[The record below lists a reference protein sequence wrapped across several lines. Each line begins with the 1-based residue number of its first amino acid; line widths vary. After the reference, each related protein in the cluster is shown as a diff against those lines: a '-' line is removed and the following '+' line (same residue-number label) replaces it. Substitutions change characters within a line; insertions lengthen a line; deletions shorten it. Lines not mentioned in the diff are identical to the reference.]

1 MVGMGGPHTVGGTFS
16 SGSNLGVSSLLSP
29 TSPTYPSVHSPLSS
43 NTSAAVAAAV
53 AGLQTPSV
61 GGNLTSMSSLANGL
75 QTLSPNGLASSS
87 TDPLQSPL
95 HRYAGFIWEG
105 WIVLFSMPSP
115 LHRYAG
121 GFFRRMNCTL
131 LCAQSPWGSIVL
143 LFPSIG
149 MQGFM
154 GRGGMNRTVL
164 CRVLVLFYMP
174 NPP

>member
-105 WIVLFSMPSP
+105 
-115 LHRYAG
+115 
-121 GFFRRMNCTL
+121 
-131 LCAQSPWGSIVL
+131 
-143 LFPSIG
+143 
-149 MQGFM
+149 
-154 GRGGMNRTVL
+154 
-164 CRVLVLFYMP
+164 
-174 NPP
+174 